1 MPNVTILGHLGL
13 FVRPGFLN
21 PASCHLIRAEMAS
34 ASAIPAMIRP
44 VGQAGGVL
52 DEATRRTGVANVSAS
67 TNSLIEDQLRL
78 TMPALEKHFQVT
90 LTGWQKPQFYIYE
103 EGDFFVVHRDKD
115 EDPDAPEWVRSRQV
129 SVSIF
134 LNDGKDGPDAQP
146 YRGGALVFYGAR
158 GDRSG
163 EGFKIPLDGEEGMF
177 VGFRSDWF
185 HEVRPITSGRRYSIV
200 TWFY

>member
-21 PASCHLIRAEMAS
+21 PASCRLICAEMGSVS
-34 ASAIPAMIRP
+34 ATPAMIRP
-44 VGQAGGVL
+44 VGQAGGVI
-52 DEATRRTGVANVSAS
+52 DQATRRTGIANVSAS
-67 TNSLIEDQLRL
+67 TNSLIEDQLRA
-78 TMPALEKHFQVT
+78 TMPALEGHFHVA
-90 LTGWQKPQFYIYE
+90 LTGWQRPQFYIYDK
-103 EGDFFVVHRDKD
+103 GDFFVVHRDKD

-134 LNDGKDGPDAQP
+134 LNDGKDRAEGET

-158 GDRSG
+158 RDRSG
-163 EGFKIPLDGEEGMF
+163 EGFKIPLEGEEGMF

-185 HEVRPITSGRRYSIV
+185 HEVRPVTSGRRYSIV

>member
-13 FVRPGFLN
+13 FVRPGFLS
-21 PASCHLIRAEMAS
+21 PASCRLIRTEMAS
-34 ASAIPAMIRP
+34 ASSIPAMIRP

-52 DEATRRTGVANVSAS
+52 DHATRRTGVANVSTS
-67 TNSLIEDQLRL
+67 TNALIEDQLRA
-78 TMPALEKHFQVT
+78 TMPALEKHFQVQ

-115 EDPDAPEWVRSRQV
+115 DDPDAPEWVRSRQV

-134 LNDGKDGPDAQP
+134 LNDGKDGLDAQS

-163 EGFKIPLDGEEGMF
+163 EGFRLPLEGDEGMF

-185 HEVRPITSGRRYSIV
+185 HEVRPVTSGRRYSIV